1 MRGVEN
7 SESGCGILNCDI
19 YHLFWIVLGWLHLLL
34 WKLLDDLLDICCM
47 YMLWFI
53 FFFWFKFL
61 KLV

>member
-19 YHLFWIVLGWLHLLL
+19 YHLFWISLGWLHLLL

-47 YMLWFI
+47 YIISCRISLYVCYNI
-53 FFFWFKFL
+53 
-61 KLV
+61 KL